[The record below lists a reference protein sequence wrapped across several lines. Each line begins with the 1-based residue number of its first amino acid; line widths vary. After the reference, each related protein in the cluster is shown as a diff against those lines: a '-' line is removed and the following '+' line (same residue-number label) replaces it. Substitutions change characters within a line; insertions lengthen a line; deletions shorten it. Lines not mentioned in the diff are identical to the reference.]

1 MEWTISQVAEQ
12 AQVTQDTIR
21 HYERE
26 GLLLPVGR
34 NKSNYRIYNE
44 SSLERIR
51 FIKQAQ
57 KYGFNLTEVKQ
68 LLLLLGSDNASS
80 RLAEVINQKLGVISG
95 EISLLSVKKDMLEK
109 LKKSCVDNEYDTCA
123 FLEYLNS

>member
-26 GLLLPVGR
+26 ELLLPVGR

-51 FIKQAQ
+51 FIKHAQ
-57 KYGFNLTEVKQ
+57 RYGFNLAEVKQ
-68 LLLLLGSDNASS
+68 LLLLLGSDNTSS
-80 RLAEVINQKLGVISG
+80 RLAEVINQKLSIISD
-95 EISLLSVKKDMLEK
+95 EIGLLRDKQDK
-109 LKKSCVDNEYDTCA
+109 LQKLIKSCVDNEEDTCA